1 MSIIKIDMNSPEFQ
15 AELEKTIK
23 FTDKVVNQFNWEYN
37 PEKSINEGVQMG
49 LARNKMMYDKRFCPC
64 FMVEEVDGKYQS
76 SDNRLCPCTPAIE
89 KEIPQDGVCHCQIF
103 CTPEFAAAKRLEL
116 GMEEA
121 VHEHSRGLTTEECQM
136 LLCKHGV
143 DGDELSALLEAREL
157 GMVKFKVVDVREW
170 MEWKMG
176 RIEGVDA
183 LIPTSSFFQTLT
195 EAKLDKDENI
205 ILYCHVGSRSA
216 HCQRILMDMGYTK
229 VANLDHGIVSYGG
242 SIIRG

>member
-15 AELEKTIK
+15 AELERTIK
-23 FTDKVVNQFNWEYN
+23 FTDKIIKQFNWEYN
-37 PEKSINEGVQMG
+37 PESTINEGVQMG

-89 KEIPQDGVCHCQIF
+89 KEIPEEGVCHCQIF
-103 CTPEFAAAKRLEL
+103 CTPEFAAKKRLEL

-121 VHEHSRGLTTEECQM
+121 VHEHSRGLSKDECK
-136 LLCKHGV
+136 LLLQKHDI
-143 DGDELSALLEAREL
+143 DGDELIALLEAREL
-157 GMVKFKVVDVREW
+157 GMVDFKVVDVREW

-176 RIEGVDA
+176 RISGADL

-195 EAKLDKDENI
+195 ESNLDKEENI

-216 HCQRILMDMGYTK
+216 HCQRILTDMGYSK
-229 VANLDHGIVSYGG
+229 VANLAYGIVSYGG
-242 SIIRG
+242 QIVRG